1 MESSLKAH
9 NQGSKSERDKKRKL
23 LKQLL
28 LEREPYETD
37 IAVIGM
43 NGKYPDSANLE
54 EFWSNLNA
62 GKNCIREVP
71 KERWD
76 WREHYDPSR
85 KDKQKSYTKWG
96 GFIED
101 IDKFDPLFFSIS
113 PFEAAGMDPNER
125 LFLETVWSTLEDAGY
140 TGKELAAANHKV
152 GVFVGNN
159 NSSYEWLSGEASA
172 RGIFTQAHSAYWS
185 IANRV
190 SYFFNF
196 QGPSLA
202 LDTACS
208 SSLTAIHLAC
218 ESLKRK
224 ECKLAIAGGVN
235 LILHPVHIA
244 RLCYWN
250 MVTADDKCKSF
261 GEGADGFVDGEG
273 VGAVLLKP
281 LADAVKDGD
290 RIYGVIKGSA
300 INSGGRTNGYTV
312 PNPNA
317 QAEVILDVL
326 NKTGIDPRTISYIE
340 THGTGTSMG
349 DPIEVAGL
357 SKAFNQYTRDKH
369 FCPIGSVKSSIGH
382 LESAAGIAS
391 FTKVMLQLKHKQ
403 LVPSIH
409 CETYNPAIDFTETP
423 FYVQRDS
430 TAWEQPYIDGPDGR
444 KSYPR
449 RAGISSFGAGGTNAH
464 LIVEEYQADVQN
476 RSGGRGHKG
485 PAIFVLSAKTT
496 DRLQQQVGNL
506 LSYLR
511 NNRPDTSVEL
521 EDIAYTLQTGREAFP
536 ERLAVVASDVEQLM
550 DALAAFHDS
559 SSLTGSAYSG
569 SVKTASAKGS
579 LSSGNAG
586 KAFMEAAIKEQEW
599 EQLARMWTLGAD
611 VDWHVLYTHHTPSTL
626 SLPTYPFLRER
637 YWIDEGTA
645 KANLP
650 HMEYTAGVGAPFNV
664 ASAVIGSGAP
674 AAIAGEVEAE
684 QTLHYYAP
692 KWVLSPLSS
701 VSSAPAVQQGQPASV
716 LLVYPVNHGGL
727 VRGLT
732 DFHQDCDVRSIVLGT
747 VNRQMDLHTWE
758 VDISSADGLFGCME
772 RFPAFDTVYF
782 MGGIQPEPYALD
794 DFGQSELLHKQGVL
808 SLFRLVKALSK
819 QLESQDQEIRLKV
832 VTSNLHDILPG
843 ELNQRPFTGGL
854 TGLARTMSKEY
865 PRIKISNVDI
875 SMLSRDSQWSKDELA
890 LIVRELAE
898 APLVRDGEESALR
911 SGRRY
916 VRRLFPAVLPTT
928 SADPYVTNGVYVII
942 GGLGTIGYEMAL
954 HLAGT
959 VHARLAI
966 IGRSELD
973 AGKQQRISALKE
985 LGATVNYVKADV
997 SQVDSLA
1004 QAFAGIKQKW
1014 GSIQGVFHSA
1024 MTYGEERLDGMSEE
1038 TLQTA
1043 VAPKIAG
1050 SLALYHALKHEEP
1063 DFVVFFSSGQSF
1075 TGNAGRGHYGAG
1087 CNFQD
1092 TFAASWNRE
1101 AHYDVKVINWGF
1113 WRNNDPEL
1121 RDEIH
1126 QTLSQIG
1133 IYPIYPAE
1141 GLQAVKQLITSGAGQ
1156 ILAFKVKQFVLDL
1169 MNVDMQEKI
1178 NYGSSQENDGFDRI
1192 KELAAGIVPPQD
1204 NIEDAEAAMA
1214 AINEY
1219 SLLSAFQR
1227 MGVFKHSGEYYSK
1240 TRLCG
1245 HLGVTRGYSRLFSAL
1260 LNILKRGGYL
1270 EISEDVIRCTD
1281 QIAAPKTIRELEQLE
1296 ARKEY
1301 LTFVYPE
1308 VKALV
1313 ELAWICLNNAPA
1325 LLRGDISAAD
1335 FMFPNSS
1342 MELVEGVYK
1351 GNAAADY
1358 FNGLMVLAVTEVV
1371 ESALPQLREGEQL
1384 KIIEVGAGTGG
1395 TSQLVLKALA
1405 KYGERISYL
1414 YTDVSG
1420 AFIQH
1425 GKTVFGPSYDFM
1437 DFKVLDVEKDVRQQ
1451 GFSQG
1456 EYHLAI
1462 AANILHATVNMS
1474 ATLENVR
1481 PLLKENGCIILNE
1494 ATKVNDF
1501 LTVTFGM
1508 LEGWWLYEDE
1518 ADRLEDSPL
1527 LSEELWANTLV
1538 SAGYSLP
1545 TALVEASSSKRG
1557 LFQNIILARRSEGLK
1572 KVEGSQKQQLP
1583 GIQATASTG
1592 GGVGSHSAQTYVSGK
1607 EVNELDVLQQAVK
1620 ELISGVIQIPPDR
1633 LDSELPLVDY
1643 GVDSI
1648 FAVKIVDLINEQMGL
1663 HLKSTVLFDHPTLK
1677 KLTGY
1682 IFLEKERDIQHA

>member
-1 MESSLKAH
+1 MESSLKEH
-9 NQGSKSERDKKRKL
+9 GQGSKSERDKKRKL

-28 LEREPYETD
+28 LERELYETD
-37 IAVIGM
+37 IAVIGV
-43 NGKYPDSANLE
+43 NGRYPDSPNLE
-54 EFWSNLNA
+54 EFWNHLQA
-62 GKNCIREVP
+62 GENCIREVP

-76 WREHYDPSR
+76 WKEHYDSSR
-85 KDKQKSYTKWG
+85 KDKQKSYTKWA

-125 LFLETVWSTLEDAGY
+125 LFLETVWATLEDAGY
-140 TGKELAAANHKV
+140 TGEKFAKANHKV

-159 NSSYEWLSGEASA
+159 NSSYEWLSGAASA

-218 ESLKRK
+218 ESLRRK

-349 DPIEVAGL
+349 DPIEIAGL
-357 SKAFNQYTRDKH
+357 SKAFNQYTRDKQ

-391 FTKVMLQLKHKQ
+391 FTKVLLQLKHKQ

-409 CETYNPAIDFTETP
+409 CGTYNPEIDFAETP
-423 FYVQRDS
+423 FYVQRES
-430 TAWEQPYIDGPDGR
+430 TAWEQPYLDGPDGR

-464 LIVEEYQADVQN
+464 LIVEEYVAGVPA
-476 RSGGRGHKG
+476 RSGGKGHKG
-485 PAIFVLSAKTT
+485 PFIFVLSAKTA
-496 DRLQQQVGNL
+496 DRLQQQAGNL
-506 LSYLR
+506 LKYLR
-511 NNRPDTSVEL
+511 NNSPHSAEEL
-521 EDIAYTLQTGREAFP
+521 EDIAYTLQTGREVFS
-536 ERLAVVASDVEQLM
+536 ERLAVVASNVQELM
-550 DALAAFHDS
+550 EALAAFHDS
-559 SSLTGSAYSG
+559 SALTGATYNG
-569 SVKTASAKGS
+569 SVKTQSAPGS
-579 LSSGNAG
+579 LGNGSAG

-599 EQLARMWTLGAD
+599 EQLARLWTMGAD
-611 VDWHVLYTHHTPSTL
+611 LDWHALYTHRAPAIV
-626 SLPTYPFLRER
+626 SLPTYPFFRER
-637 YWIDEGTA
+637 YWIEEGHAA
-645 KANLP
+645 K
-650 HMEYTAGVGAPFNV
+650 
-664 ASAVIGSGAP
+664 AP
-674 AAIAGEVEAE
+674 AAVTGAGEAE
-684 QTLHYYAP
+684 QSLQYYAP

-701 VSSAPAVQQGQPASV
+701 AASAPVAGEKRPASV
-716 LLVYPVNHGGL
+716 LLVYPDNHGGL
-727 VRGLT
+727 ARVIT
-732 DFHQDCDVRSIVLGT
+732 DFHQDCEVRSLVLGT
-747 VNRQMDLHTWE
+747 VNRQLNLHSWE
-758 VDISSADGLFGCME
+758 IDIYSADGLTRCME
-772 RFPAFDTVYF
+772 RFPAVDTVYF
-782 MGGIQPEPYALD
+782 MGGIQPVPYALD
-794 DFGQSELLHKQGVL
+794 DFEQLERLHKQGVL

-819 QLESQDQEIRLKV
+819 HPENLAQEIRLKV
-832 VTSNLHDILPG
+832 VTSNLHDVLPG
-843 ELNQRPFTGGL
+843 ELNQRPFTGGI
-854 TGLARTMSKEY
+854 TGLVRTMSKEY
-865 PRIKISNVDI
+865 PQIKISNVDI
-875 SMLSRDSQWSKDELA
+875 SMPSHDSQWSEDDLA
-890 LIVRELAE
+890 LIVSELME
-898 APLVRDGEESALR
+898 EPVVRDGEDVAVR
-911 SGRRY
+911 SGERY
-916 VRRLFPAVLPTT
+916 VRRLFPAVLPETL
-928 SADPYVTNGVYVII
+928 AEPYAKDGVYVII
-942 GGLGTIGYEMAL
+942 GGFGAIGYEMAL

-959 VHARLAI
+959 VNARLAI

-973 AGKQQRISALKE
+973 AGKQQQISALKE
-985 LGATVNYVKADV
+985 RGGAVIYVQADI
-997 SQVDSLA
+997 SQADSLA
-1004 QAFAGIKQKW
+1004 QAFAGIKQRW
-1014 GSIQGVFHSA
+1014 GRIQGVFHSA
-1024 MTYGEERLDGMSEE
+1024 MTYGEERLDTMSEE
-1038 TLQTA
+1038 TLQA
-1043 VAPKIAG
+1043 SVAPKIAG
-1050 SLALYHALKHEEP
+1050 SVSLYHALKNEEP

-1075 TGNAGRGHYGAG
+1075 TGNPGRGHYGAG
-1087 CNFQD
+1087 CNFED
-1092 TFAASWNRE
+1092 AFAASWNRE
-1101 AHYDVKVINWGF
+1101 VRYDVKVINWGF
-1113 WRNNDPEL
+1113 WRNNDTQLSE
-1121 RDEIH
+1121 EIH
-1126 QTLSQIG
+1126 QTFSQLG
-1133 IYPIYPAE
+1133 IYPIYPEE
-1141 GLQAVKQLITSGAGQ
+1141 GLQAVKQLISSGAEQ
-1156 ILAFKVKQFVLDL
+1156 ILAFKVKPFVLDL
-1169 MNVDMQEKI
+1169 MNVDPHQRI
-1178 NYGSSQENDGFDRI
+1178 DYASRSAALDFGRI
-1192 KELAAGIVPPQD
+1192 KELAAGIMPPQD
-1204 NIEDAEAAMA
+1204 HIEDAEAAMA
-1214 AINEY
+1214 ALNEY
-1219 SLLSAFQR
+1219 LLLSAFQR
-1227 MGVFKHSGEYYSK
+1227 MGVFTRSGEYFSK
-1240 TRLCG
+1240 SRLCG
-1245 HLGVTRGYSRLFSAL
+1245 QLGVTLGYSRLLSAL

-1281 QIAAPKTIRELEQLE
+1281 RISDPKTIRELAQLE
-1296 ARKEY
+1296 AKKDY

-1313 ELAWICLNNAPA
+1313 ELASVCLINAPA
-1325 LLRGDISAAD
+1325 LLRGKISAAE

-1358 FNGLMVLAVTEVV
+1358 FNELMVLAVTEYV
-1371 ESALPQLREGEQL
+1371 ESTLPQLSKGEKL

-1405 KYGERISYL
+1405 KYGDRISYL

-1437 DFKVLDVEKDVRQQ
+1437 DFKILDVEKDVQQQ
-1451 GFSQG
+1451 GFPQG

-1462 AANILHATVNMS
+1462 AANILHATVNMRD
-1474 ATLENVR
+1474 TLENVR
-1481 PLLKENGCIILNE
+1481 TLLKESGSLILNE
-1494 ATKVNDF
+1494 ATQVNDF

-1527 LSEELWANTLV
+1527 LSEELWVKTLT
-1538 SAGYSLP
+1538 SAGYSAP
-1545 TALVEASSSKRG
+1545 TALVETGGSKRG
-1557 LFQNIILARRSEGLK
+1557 LFQNIILARRAGGHESHRT
-1572 KVEGSQKQQLP
+1572 VSTP
-1583 GIQATASTG
+1583 GIISNRSTSIPSSR
-1592 GGVGSHSAQTYVSGK
+1592 VSHSSAPALAPDEPDKGIGL
-1607 EVNELDVLQQAVK
+1607 NALQQAVK
-1620 ELISGVIQIPPDR
+1620 ELIAGVIQIPLDR
-1633 LDSELPLVDY
+1633 LDPELPLMDY

-1663 HLKSTVLFDHPTLK
+1663 NLKSTVLFDHPTLK
-1677 KLTGY
+1677 KLAGY
-1682 IFLEKERDIQHA
+1682 IFLEKERDIQHV